1 MKQPATCAHDSED
14 EERQEQIR
22 RNQAVIDLLNRW
34 EQEDVDEQRE
44 TVEYLMR
51 VLDEDRLSY
60 RRLFS

>member
-1 MKQPATCAHDSED
+1 MKQPATRAHDSED

-34 EQEDVDEQRE
+34 EQEDVDEQRH
-44 TVEYLMR
+44 TIEYLMR